1 MKAAYFTLLL
11 WLLGLLTACGNR
23 DTLAE
28 SQQITSVPAGWVK
41 LPNRHDFLP
50 LYERYVNHHPGLSIP
65 LQGVYRREGSPPATV
80 FRGIVVGQ
88 RAQKASATVSGSTVK
103 CVASSDA
110 EKAIFRLTCE
120 AGDSVRIT
128 QLFYDASPTETYLYA
143 TIDSTEQ
150 NGHNDLK
157 LLNSFIPDL
166 SATDE
171 K

>member
-1 MKAAYFTLLL
+1 MKAFSFPLLL
-11 WLLGLLTACGNR
+11 CLLCLFTACGKQ
-23 DTLAE
+23 DTVAGSE
-28 SQQITSVPAGWVK
+28 PTTSVPTGWVK

-65 LQGVYRREGSPPATV
+65 LQSVYRREGSSVTV

-88 RAQKASATVSGSTVK
+88 KAQKASAAVRESNPD
-103 CVASSDA
+103 CVAFSGA
-110 EKAIFRLTCE
+110 EKTIFRLTCK
-120 AGDSVRIT
+120 AGDSVRIA

-150 NGHNDLK
+150 NGHNDLE
-157 LLNSFIPDL
+157 LLHSFIPDL